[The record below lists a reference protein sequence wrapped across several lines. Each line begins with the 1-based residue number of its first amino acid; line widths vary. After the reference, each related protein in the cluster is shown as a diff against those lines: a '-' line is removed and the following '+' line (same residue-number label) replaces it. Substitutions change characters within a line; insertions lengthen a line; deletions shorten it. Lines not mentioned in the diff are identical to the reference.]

1 MSKGRARGEVE
12 GDGEGEGKFSRVVLD
27 AVELATEVVDG
38 GEDMLVGSMVRV
50 LMTSAASSEEVAREG
65 GREYKRKKTRK
76 NKEMEALNEESNNG
90 GYARIQRETTKR

>member
-1 MSKGRARGEVE
+1 MSKGRARGEGEGEDEGE
-12 GDGEGEGKFSRVVLD
+12 GDGEGEGTFSRVVLD

-65 GREYKRKKTRK
+65 G
-76 NKEMEALNEESNNG
+76 
-90 GYARIQRETTKR
+90 